1 MRRGRLTIALSLVA
15 FVLVVLIGVIIWI
28 GSPRGPQLKDVAH
41 LREPHLALLDPQ
53 RVLLVTARGDP
64 NTVGRKAFGQLMR
77 TYFAL
82 KGVPKSGPSFK
93 APRARWPSAEGPTS
107 EWTGLYAMPVPD
119 TVKDLPATR
128 GAEGLK
134 VTLATWDYGEVAEI
148 LHVGPY
154 SEERPTIDRLKAF
167 ITERG
172 YEIAGPHEEEY
183 VRGPG
188 MIFAGDPKGYLTLIR
203 YSVRRT
209 AAPAPP

>member
-1 MRRGRLTIALSLVA
+1 MAIVLSLVA
-15 FVLVVLIGVIIWI
+15 LVLVVLIGVIVWI
-28 GSPRGPQLKDVAH
+28 GSPRGPRFQDVAH
-41 LREPHLALLDPQ
+41 LREPHLARLDPQ

-82 KGVPKSGPSFK
+82 KGVPKGGPSFK

-119 TVKDLPATR
+119 TVTALPPTR
-128 GAEGLK
+128 GEDGLGI
-134 VTLATWDYGEVAEI
+134 TLATWDYGEVAEL

-172 YEIAGPHEEEY
+172 YEIVGPHEEEY
-183 VRGPG
+183 LRGPG
-188 MIFAGDPKGYLTLIR
+188 MIFAGDPGSYLTLIR
-203 YSVRRT
+203 YSVRRK
-209 AAPAPP
+209 AAPAAP

>member
-1 MRRGRLTIALSLVA
+1 MTIALSLVA
-15 FVLVVLIGVIIWI
+15 FVLVVLIGVIVWI
-28 GSPRGPQLKDVAH
+28 GSPRGPRLRDVDH
-41 LREPHLALLDPQ
+41 LREPHLARLDPQ

-82 KGVPKSGPSFK
+82 KGVPKGGPSFK
-93 APRARWPSAEGPTS
+93 APRARWPSVEGSAS

-119 TVKDLPATR
+119 TVTALPPTR
-128 GAEGLK
+128 GEDGLE
-134 VTLATWDYGEVAEI
+134 VTLSTWDYGEVAEL

-154 SEERPTIDRLKAF
+154 SEERPAIDRLKAF

-183 VRGPG
+183 LRGPG
-188 MIFAGDPKGYLTLIR
+188 MIFAGDPNAYLTLIR
-203 YSVRRT
+203 YSVRRK
-209 AAPAPP
+209 AAPAAP